1 MATDNRVLTG
11 DKLIEQIASVLG
23 VNGRLCR
30 RIVLDINIHRP
41 VTAYV
46 EMFGSDK
53 MLEINWAGE
62 LQGTTLKI
70 VDEDKSN
77 A

>member
-1 MATDNRVLTG
+1 MASDNHTLTG
-11 DKLIEQIASVLG
+11 DKLIEQIAEVLG

-30 RIVLDINIHRP
+30 RIVLDINIHHA

-46 EMFGSDK
+46 EMLGSNK
-53 MLEINWAGE
+53 MLGINWAGE
-62 LQGTTLKI
+62 LKGTTLKI
-70 VDEDKSN
+70 VDEDKRS